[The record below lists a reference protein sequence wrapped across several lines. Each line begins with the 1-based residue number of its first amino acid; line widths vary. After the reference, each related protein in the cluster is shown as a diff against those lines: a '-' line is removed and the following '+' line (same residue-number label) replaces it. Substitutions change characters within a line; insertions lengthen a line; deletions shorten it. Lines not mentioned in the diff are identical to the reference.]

1 MLKKVKDKIFSFI
14 EYLINFIEN
23 LGRFFVDFL
32 PIIKEKLINFI
43 QKIQEILIYAYD
55 RYDWIYVFCVFLVL
69 GLTLTNYYA
78 EHKFFNLND
87 YSTITYLIS
96 SIFIFIAFRKN
107 QKENKELSILLNS
120 QRDFFE
126 QSSSLNDS
134 IKNYQKKLNIVSLS
148 TDENRDKL
156 TDLTNKLNQ
165 CVDIFKNLLDENN
178 HIVASLKMVQKELDH
193 QKDQMNKFKEDEQ
206 NAHLQLLQNFV
217 YFYDIITKASKV
229 DPNAIHENLKK
240 SLETLKEQSKITQL
254 TTFKPIKYQPDHA
267 DFNNYKIHWESTKDD
282 SKVDSIKEILKYPFK
297 YKDKT
302 IQKGEMV
309 IYCADQTQVNEV
321 QTDQT
326 QADQTQAD
334 QTQADQAQADQ
345 SQADQSQA
353 DQAQINEPQADQHI
367 LHQ

>member
-23 LGRFFVDFL
+23 LGRFSFDFL
-32 PIIKEKLINFI
+32 LTIKEKLINFI
-43 QKIQEILIYAYD
+43 QKIQEILNYAYD
-55 RYDWIYVFCVFLVL
+55 RYDWIYGFCVFLVL
-69 GLTLTNYYA
+69 VLTLANFYA

-87 YSTITYLIS
+87 YSTIIYLIS

-107 QKENKELSILLNS
+107 QKENKELSRLLNS

-134 IKNYQKKLNIVSLS
+134 IKNYQKNLKIVSLS
-148 TDENRDKL
+148 TDENREKL
-156 TDLTNKLNQ
+156 TDLTNNLNQ
-165 CVDIFKNLLDENN
+165 CVDIFKKLLSENN
-178 HIVASLKMVQKELDH
+178 HIVASLKMLQKELDH
-193 QKDQMNKFKEDEQ
+193 QKDQMNEFKEDEQ

-229 DPNAIHENLKK
+229 DRNAIHENLKK

-254 TTFKPIKYQPDHA
+254 TTFNLSIKYQPDHA

-309 IYCADQTQVNEV
+309 IYCADQTQVNKAQTDQTQADQTQTDQT

-334 QTQADQAQADQ
+334 QTQ
-345 SQADQSQA
+345 
-353 DQAQINEPQADQHI
+353 INEPQADQHI